1 MADGGA
7 SAGRPQRPFA
17 HWIDTLE
24 TKMAKKI
31 AGKKNAPVGK
41 GENIDV
47 DAAVAGDYPFRYV
60 PEPF

>member
-1 MADGGA
+1 
-7 SAGRPQRPFA
+7 
-17 HWIDTLE
+17 
-24 TKMAKKI
+24 MAKKI